1 MTNPIVYTGT
11 VGADLEIT
19 TGTDLLTGVASVSI
33 AVRRPDGT
41 VTAWAPD
48 TAGAAGAFG
57 IIVYTT
63 KAGDLDQGGTY
74 TLQPVVTYSNGE
86 VWPLGAVAWPIVPRF
101 QRTP

>member
-1 MTNPIVYTGT
+1 MTNPEIYTGT
-11 VGADLEIT
+11 VGAEVEIA
-19 TGTDLLTGVASVSI
+19 TGTDLVTGVTAVTI

-41 VTAWAPD
+41 VTAWEPD
-48 TAGAAGAFG
+48 SVDVIGVV
-57 IIVYTT
+57 VYTT
-63 KAGDLDQGGTY
+63 VAGDLDQGGTY